1 MIFQKIKKI
10 ISPLKNSI
18 VLQNLFLVSFITFL
32 IKGLGFYKETMVAA
46 NFGLSEVL
54 DTFFIAILVPT
65 FINNVF
71 LGAYRSVFVP
81 NYISELKNNGNKGS
95 FQSTSFLITIVL
107 GIIFMI
113 IAYLTTDVF
122 LEQIYPSHDNDYYN
136 LVKEQ
141 FYIMLPCVMFWG
153 LASLLGGLL
162 NIANEYRLST
172 FANIFTPVTVIVCLT
187 FFKELMGTNV
197 LALGTLLGS
206 FLSLLYLYIIAV
218 RKKILF
224 FDLPDFQNK
233 NIQILF
239 KQIPAKVSSGLL
251 TGLNPVIDQF
261 FAAQLIIGSIAAI
274 NYGLKI
280 PAFFAG
286 LVTIAISN
294 VLLPYFSNS
303 IHNDR
308 KKAFA
313 NLFKA
318 LKIVFGSVSVLAL
331 AGVFWSEEIVSLLF
345 ERKEFT
351 SKDSQ
356 IVSSIQQVFLIY
368 LPFAISGMLMVN
380 FLTSINKNSIM
391 AYTALVALGINFLLD
406 YILMQYYGILGI
418 AFSTTVVAILKNTF
432 TFFYIYNIKKKEI
445 ATA

>member
-1 MIFQKIKKI
+1 MILKKIKKFI
-10 ISPLKNSI
+10 LPLKKSVVI
-18 VLQNLFLVSFITFL
+18 QNLLLVSFITFL
-32 IKGLGFYKETMVAA
+32 IKGFGFYKETMVAA

-95 FQSTSFLITIVL
+95 FQSTSFLITIAL
-107 GIIFMI
+107 GIFFML

-122 LEQIYPSHDNDYYN
+122 LEHIYPSHDKDYYN
-136 LVKEQ
+136 LVKGQ

-172 FANIFTPVTVIVCLT
+172 FANIFTPITVILCLT
-187 FFKELMGTNV
+187 FFKELMGNKV
-197 LALGTLLGS
+197 LAMGTLIGSALS
-206 FLSLLYLYIIAV
+206 FLYLFTIAM
-218 RKKILF
+218 RKKILY
-224 FDLPDFQNK
+224 FDFPDFKNK

-251 TGLNPVIDQF
+251 TGFNPVVDQF
-261 FAAQLIIGSIAAI
+261 FAAQLVIGSIAAI
-274 NYGLKI
+274 NYGVKI

-294 VLLPYFSNS
+294 VLLPYFSKS
-303 IHNDR
+303 IHDDR
-308 KKAFA
+308 KKAFE
-313 NLFKA
+313 NLFKS
-318 LKIVFGSVSVLAL
+318 LKIVFATVSVLAII
-331 AGVFWSEEIVSLLF
+331 GIYWSEDVVSLLF

-351 SKDSQ
+351 SKDTQ
-356 IVSSIQQVFLIY
+356 VVSSIQQIFLIY
-368 LPFAISGMLMVN
+368 LPFTISGMLMVN
-380 FLTSINKNSIM
+380 FLTSLNKNSIM
-391 AYTALVALGINFLLD
+391 AFAALVALAMNFLLD
-406 YILMQYYGILGI
+406 YVLMQYYGILGI
-418 AFSTTVVAILKNTF
+418 AFSTTTVAVLKNTF
-432 TFFYIYNIKKKEI
+432 IFFYIYKISTREGEYF
-445 ATA
+445 